1 MYLVKN
7 VWLSLRFIFKKKECF
22 IFDYLSADEILRLRL
37 ILDNIPH
44 FQQVKLW
51 MSFEINIENI
61 EFIINKTETNIND

>member
-7 VWLSLRFIFKKKECF
+7 VWLSLRFILKKKECF

-44 FQQVKLW
+44 FQQVKV
-51 MSFEINIENI
+51 
-61 EFIINKTETNIND
+61 FI